1 MSNMNWKVGIL
12 SIKERG
18 ILLGEDRVTTALT
31 KMIQDAGG
39 EIAVTEVIPA
49 DQALISEK
57 LMDWADRLKADV
69 ILTAGAS
76 GLGQQDCV
84 PDATQAVIER
94 EVPAITDVMRLE
106 VFQKKTRKAIIS
118 RAISGIRGHCLIINL
133 PGSPGPARENLEVIL
148 SNLPHLVHMIRPRE
162 A

>member
-1 MSNMNWKVGIL
+1 MEWKVGIL

-18 ILLGEDRVTTALT
+18 IIPGEDRVTNELSRMVT
-31 KMIQDAGG
+31 DAGG
-39 EIAVTEVIPA
+39 SVAMTEVIHA
-49 DQALISEK
+49 EEETIRERLISWS
-57 LMDWADRLKADV
+57 DALKIDV

-76 GLGQQDCV
+76 GLGKQDCA
-84 PDATQAVIER
+84 PDATKAVIER

-118 RAISGIRGHCLIINL
+118 RAVSGIRNTTLIINL

-148 SNLPHLVHMIRPRE
+148 SQLPHLVHMIRPRE

>member
-1 MSNMNWKVGIL
+1 MAMDWTVGIL

-18 ILLGEDRVTTALT
+18 ILPGEDRVTNTLT
-31 KMIQDAGG
+31 KMIEDAGG
-39 EIAVTEVIPA
+39 AVTVTEIIPA
-49 DQALISEK
+49 DCAVISKK
-57 LMDWADRLKADV
+57 LVNWADGLKTDV

-76 GLGQQDCV
+76 GLGKQDCA
-84 PDATQAVIER
+84 PEATQAVIER

-118 RAISGIRGHCLIINL
+118 RAISGIRGQCLIINL

-148 SNLPHLVHMIRPRE
+148 GNLPHLVHMIRPRE